1 MLQALLSVEIPIRT
15 CGAYKTLI
23 LECVAFHTG
32 YKLNSYNLIFL
43 LHFFDVFECFCP
55 VFDFE
60 ISRSDV

>member
-23 LECVAFHTG
+23 LVCVAFHTG
-32 YKLNSYNLIFL
+32 YKFFL
-43 LHFFDVFECFCP
+43 LHFFVVFECFCP